1 MDDRRRSGILG
12 DQGKIMIYAYIKARQ
27 SATLNKKLEGEQT
40 LWNSNMD
47 NQRIDWFELRAFC
60 LYAGIE

>member
-27 SATLNKKLEGEQT
+27 SAPLNKKLEGEQT